1 MRKNFPP
8 KSLKLSHFEN
18 LNLFGEQM
26 KCLLPNLT
34 NKFLTSLFKGILGQK
49 FRKTLEN
56 VK

>member
-26 KCLLPNLT
+26 KFLLPNLT
-34 NKFLTSLFKGILGQK
+34 NKFLTSLFKGILGRK